1 MHRLLFTCAI
11 LLQSL
16 SSTAPAADSYPS
28 KPIRLVIPFAA
39 GSATD
44 SAGRVV
50 AQALSQRLGQ
60 SVVVDNRPGANGQI
74 AATLVAGSPADG
86 YTLFM
91 TTNSTHSANPH
102 LYKSLPYDPVKD
114 FEPIARVGL
123 LAFVLVV
130 TPDLPVSNTKE
141 LIAYAL
147 AHPGKLSY
155 ATAST
160 ASLVGAEII
169 NAMAGTDMVGVSYKA
184 SPQAILDLVA
194 GRLQLMVA
202 DFATAMPQVKSGKLK
217 VLGVTT
223 AKPSPLLPGV
233 PAIGETLKGY
243 DMTSWNGLFVP
254 AGTPPEIMAKLEM
267 ETLAALGQADVKD
280 RLATIGF
287 EVDPMKAAALK
298 RYVREQLDTWGKLIR
313 AARIQPE

>member
-1 MHRLLFTCAI
+1 
-11 LLQSL
+11 
-16 SSTAPAADSYPS
+16 
-28 KPIRLVIPFAA
+28 VIPFAA

-313 AARIQPE
+313 AAKIQPE